1 MEANS
6 EIRIVISNM
15 INLVFGKKITWETLE
30 SILVDMSST
39 LDKSKQVI
47 KFLIHKLKD
56 FDEKSLNGIVEND
69 ITLIEMET
77 ENIVTKPEDFIEEVP
92 NISDSDKPVITDN
105 ENNKY
110 TSDDSELNDANDS
123 FNSPEDEDVIEI
135 LEQEPEMECSKF
147 QTDHFSDGL

>member
-77 ENIVTKPEDFIEEVP
+77 ENIVTKPYDCNEEVQ
-92 NISDSDKPVITDN
+92 IVEHSDKPMMHSKHGVLIGKC
-105 ENNKY
+105 EN
-110 TSDDSELNDANDS
+110 
-123 FNSPEDEDVIEI
+123 
-135 LEQEPEMECSKF
+135 
-147 QTDHFSDGL
+147 